1 MINLLVDEAY
11 AFDFLSIFY
20 IKRNNSPFNKKAWK
34 ECEKYIKDQIPNK
47 FNSIIKSKEYK
58 ALLEANIKTF
68 NAVDKAKKD
77 LVKASYVD
85 ECNYERYLAKKGLQE
100 KFFSTSLKETK
111 IGYKIKE

>member
-20 IKRNNSPFNKKAWK
+20 IKRNNSIFNKKAWK
-34 ECEKYIKDQIPNK
+34 ECEASIKNQIPDK
-47 FNSIIKSKEYK
+47 FNIIIKSKEYK
-58 ALLEANIKTF
+58 ALLEANKKTF

-85 ECNYERYLAKKGLQE
+85 QCNYERYLAKKSLQN
-100 KFFSTSLKETK
+100 KFFTTSLKETK
-111 IGYKIKE
+111 IGYKQK